1 MALETADITFSE
13 WLAANV
19 DEIKSGGANFRG
31 TMVTMNSEVVRYFMV
46 WSIIF
51 MTSWKTTDYFLRGTP
66 EQTRGLLASTA
77 VTLLAGWWGIPFG
90 LVMTP
95 FYLIRNLIGGE
106 RKTVASLI
114 KFIESPEEVKK
125 AQDAN
130 DYAVGKVLLAVL
142 GVIVFLGVAMQGLA
156 YLHKISGH

>member
-1 MALETADITFSE
+1 
-13 WLAANV
+13 
-19 DEIKSGGANFRG
+19 
-31 TMVTMNSEVVRYFMV
+31 
-46 WSIIF
+46 
-51 MTSWKTTDYFLRGTP
+51 
-66 EQTRGLLASTA
+66 
-77 VTLLAGWWGIPFG
+77 
-90 LVMTP
+90 MTP

-156 YLHKISGH
+156 FLHKISGH